1 LAQPYADYPDFAKAF
16 EDLTARSVAHQ
27 VRVVQRYRDLM
38 QRVAAG
44 EVDAVTLRAEYD
56 RLVTE
61 QSGQLA
67 RDLTA
72 LGVRYYQ
79 SMLDLNRAY
88 VDRFFDDLAA
98 SARSFPV
105 GDREPEPNEPP
116 PQAPAIVELRL
127 QGRAGESVETGF
139 AVENGREEPADVVFL
154 LSDFSGDGVEPFR
167 PALELDPPRLR
178 LEPHTEQ
185 TVNLRLQLDPE
196 QFQPGSR
203 YHAQVLVRGTEELE
217 LRLVVD
223 VDE

>member
-1 LAQPYADYPDFAKAF
+1 LAQPYPGYSDFARAF
-16 EDLTARSVAHQ
+16 EELTARSVADQ
-27 VRVVQRYRDLM
+27 VRIAERYRDLIR
-38 QRVAAG
+38 RVGSG

-72 LGVRYYQ
+72 LGMQYYE

-88 VDRFFDDLAA
+88 VDRLFDDLGA
-98 SARSFPV
+98 SARAFPM
-105 GDREPEPNEPP
+105 GDQAPDGPL
-116 PQAPAIVELRL
+116 PQTPAIVELQL
-127 QGRAGESVETGF
+127 KGRAGEFVQAGF
-139 AVENGREEPADVVFL
+139 ALENKREHPADVVFL
-154 LSDFSGDGVEPFR
+154 FSEFTSAAGEPFR

-178 LEPHTEQ
+178 LEPHEEQ
-185 TVNLRLQLDPE
+185 TVTLRLHLDPE

-217 LRLVVD
+217 LRVVVD
-223 VDE
+223 VEE

>member
-1 LAQPYADYPDFAKAF
+1 
-16 EDLTARSVAHQ
+16 
-27 VRVVQRYRDLM
+27 
-38 QRVAAG
+38 
-44 EVDAVTLRAEYD
+44 LRADYD

-88 VDRFFDDLAA
+88 VDRLFDDLAA
-98 SARSFPV
+98 SARFYS
-105 GDREPEPNEPP
+105 GDDRQ
-116 PQAPAIVELRL
+116 PQAAEAPPRAPSIVELQL
-127 QGRAGESVETGF
+127 QGRAGETVEAAF
-139 AVENGREEPADVVFL
+139 AVENKRDDPADVVFL
-154 LSDFSGDGVEPFR
+154 LSDFSGAGGDPFR
-167 PALELDPPRLR
+167 PALDLDPPRLR

-196 QFQPGSR
+196 QFEAGSR

-223 VDE
+223 VEE